1 MIHEKKKTDPPWTD
15 RGSLSTALSSV
26 RRDLSRKEK
35 LVCDALYPSGASHRR
50 VLLPEMRQ
58 ASRKPRQEY
67 CRDCGK
73 NGRYFDRG
81 RAAFPYTGK
90 IKKSILNMKLHNKRR
105 NADFFSAAMTAV
117 LKEELEHWEID
128 VIVPIPLHPKKRRCR
143 GFNQAELLAVP
154 LGEALKIPVIP
165 DLLKK
170 KEETSEQKE
179 LDRKSRQ
186 KNLKKAFKIGPYDV
200 KLSRVLLVDDIFTT
214 GSTVDA
220 AAAVLKEAG
229 AEAVFFLTA
238 CIGTER
244 EDRTELV
251 TGERHGKRKPDPDYD
266 RHSGI

>member
-1 MIHEKKKTDPPWTD
+1 MHMEMHDALS
-15 RGSLSTALSSV
+15 GSLIDIAEDVHAGCICFLHDMPAQHGCNFHQMSQRFFFTAQKVVVMLFRHDQRMSFGH
-26 RRDLSRKEK
+26 L
-35 LVCDALYPSGASHRR
+35 
-50 VLLPEMRQ
+50 
-58 ASRKPRQEY
+58 
-67 CRDCGK
+67 
-73 NGRYFDRG
+73 
-81 RAAFPYTGK
+81 GK
-90 IKKSILNMKLHNKRR
+90 IKKSILNMKLRNKRR

-128 VIVPIPLHPKKRRCR
+128 VIAPIPLHPKKRRCR

>member
-1 MIHEKKKTDPPWTD
+1 MLF
-15 RGSLSTALSSV
+15 RS
-26 RRDLSRKEK
+26 
-35 LVCDALYPSGASHRR
+35 
-50 VLLPEMRQ
+50 
-58 ASRKPRQEY
+58 
-67 CRDCGK
+67 
-73 NGRYFDRG
+73 
-81 RAAFPYTGK
+81 
-90 IKKSILNMKLHNKRR
+90 
-105 NADFFSAAMTAV
+105 
-117 LKEELEHWEID
+117 
-128 VIVPIPLHPKKRRCR
+128 
-143 GFNQAELLAVP
+143 
-154 LGEALKIPVIP
+154 
-165 DLLKK
+165 
-170 KEETSEQKE
+170 E

>member
-1 MIHEKKKTDPPWTD
+1 MKKRKRIL
-15 RGSLSTALSSV
+15 RGLTGVLYP
-26 RRDLSRKEK
+26 RRCPLCGEILSRKEK
-35 LVCDALYPSGASHRR
+35 LVCEPCTPLVRLIDESFCLKCGKPLAN
-50 VLLPEMRQ
+50 
-58 ASRKPRQEY
+58 PRQEY

-73 NGRYFDRG
+73 NGRYFDQG

>member
-1 MIHEKKKTDPPWTD
+1 MMKKRKKIV
-15 RGSLSTALSSV
+15 RGLTGILYP
-26 RRDLSRKEK
+26 RRCPLCCEILSRKEK
-35 LVCDALYPSGASHRR
+35 LVCEACIPLVRLIDEPFCLKCGKPLAD
-50 VLLPEMRQ
+50 PE
-58 ASRKPRQEY
+58 KEY
-67 CRDCGK
+67 CKDCGK
-73 NGRYFDRG
+73 NRRQFVQG

-90 IKKSILNMKLHNKRR
+90 IKGSILNMKLHNKRR
-105 NADFFSAAMTAV
+105 YADFFAAAMAAV
-117 LKEELEHWEID
+117 LKKELKRWEID
-128 VIVPIPLHPKKRRCR
+128 VIAPIPLHPEKRRYR

-154 LGEALKIPVIP
+154 LGEALEIPVIP

-170 KEETSEQKE
+170 VGETLEQKE

-186 KNLKKAFKIGPYDV
+186 KNLKRAFKIGPYDV
-200 KLSRVLLVDDIFTT
+200 ELSRVLLVDDIFTT

-244 EDRTELV
+244 EDRTELL
-251 TGERHGKRKPDPDYD
+251 TGERHGKRKPDPDDD